1 MKADKVII
9 GNIYTV
15 DRNEPKAQ
23 AVAIAGGE
31 LVILHEIYNER
42 WVRVTDNFEQG
53 SVTWHFNSK

>member
-42 WVRVTDNFEQG
+42 WVRVTDNFEQAQ
-53 SVTWHFNSK
+53 

>member
-9 GNIYTV
+9 GNFYTV

-31 LVILHEIYNER
+31 WFYINRAI
-42 WVRVTDNFEQG
+42 
-53 SVTWHFNSK
+53 